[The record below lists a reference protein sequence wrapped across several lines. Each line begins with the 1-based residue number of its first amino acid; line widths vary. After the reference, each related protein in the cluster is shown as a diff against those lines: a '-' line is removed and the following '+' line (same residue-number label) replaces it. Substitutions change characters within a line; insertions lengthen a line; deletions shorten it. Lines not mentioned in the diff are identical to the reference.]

1 MWTAGAGLAPKF
13 VGAPVPL
20 PPAPAEASSSSELPA
35 PGSAPAAGS
44 VDGGALYEPIPGIG
58 GVSDTFVQP
67 VAA

>member
-13 VGAPVPL
+13 VGTPVPVK
-20 PPAPAEASSSSELPA
+20 ASSSAELPA
-35 PGSAPAAGS
+35 PGSAPAAES

-67 VAA
+67 VTA